1 MRRRC
6 YESAMSDGVFF
17 VLAGL
22 AAAAMIALAMV
33 WPQGLGTRSPAPF
46 GTPVVSDAPPAAA
59 VQLKG
64 AL

>member
-1 MRRRC
+1 
-6 YESAMSDGVFF
+6 MSDGVFF

-33 WPQGLGTRSPAPF
+33 WPQGMGTRSPAPF
-46 GTPVVSDAPPAAA
+46 DRLTASDTPPAAA
-59 VQLKG
+59 IDLKG

>member
-1 MRRRC
+1 
-6 YESAMSDGVFF
+6 MSDGVFF

-22 AAAAMIALAMV
+22 AAAAIIALAMV

-46 GTPVVSDAPPAAA
+46 GHPTATDAPPAAA